1 MTSRARAAA
10 PFASFWRVA
19 ALVLLLLP
27 GGLGASLAGASAAT
41 SGDAALYAGV
51 LPSLR
56 DEIMARTDGTLS
68 RYRMDVTL
76 DPAAS
81 TIGGK
86 AEVLFR
92 NSAPVALS
100 EVWFRLFPNADYYGD
115 GGTDVRDVTVDG
127 APATPSLA
135 VDDTALRVPLPKP
148 VAPGGTATIDF
159 DFTSTAPA
167 DSLGS
172 FGIFSHD
179 TSTGTWI
186 LADWHPVLAVYQ
198 QDVGW
203 SLPAPTP
210 AGDPTFAESALYDVT
225 IHAPAGLRV
234 IAPGAETDLP
244 GGDGIVVHR
253 FVAGPARE
261 FTVVADDDYVS
272 ASRDADGVAVAVWTQ
287 PGVDAAV
294 RQQTLDVAT
303 RALGLY
309 DRRFGAYPFTRLDIV
324 DVRLDQALG
333 ISWTGLIFLDGA
345 GMFAQMAKSN
355 PVGFATVLAHE
366 TSHLWW
372 GATVGSDS
380 NGHAY
385 LNEGLA
391 TVSSLGYQLWTAG
404 PDVARQQ
411 FDAWVVGPARSLVRS
426 GDAVVDLP
434 VEANE
439 KEDIRSWAT
448 YGKASLGFFAI
459 RQAIGDDASWAGL
472 HDYATR
478 FQFGIATPADL
489 RQSWERASGKNLDAL
504 WRQWFDQTGMTQEQ
518 IDAVAASFAPET

>member
-1 MTSRARAAA
+1 MTPRARAAA
-10 PFASFWRVA
+10 PLAPVWRMA
-19 ALVLLLLP
+19 ALLLLLLP
-27 GGLGASLAGASAAT
+27 SLVVTAAGGAAAST
-41 SGDAALYAGV
+41 SDAALYAGV

-56 DEIMARTDGTLS
+56 DEIATRTDATLS

-81 TIGGK
+81 TIGGE

-92 NSAPVALS
+92 NSAPVALD
-100 EVWFRLFPNADYYGD
+100 EVWFRLFPNAAYYGD
-115 GGTDVRDVTVDG
+115 GGTTVRDVTVDG
-127 APATPSLA
+127 APATPTLD
-135 VDDTALRVPLPKP
+135 VDDTALQVPLAAP
-148 VAPGGTATIDF
+148 VVPGGSVTIDF
-159 DFTSTAPA
+159 AFTSTVPA

-179 TSTGTWI
+179 TAAGTWI
-186 LADWHPVLAVYQ
+186 LSDWHPVLAVYQ
-198 QDVGW
+198 HDLGW

-210 AGDPTFAESALYDVT
+210 AGDPTFAASALYDVT
-225 IHAPAGLRV
+225 IHAPDGLRIV
-234 IAPGAETDLP
+234 APGAEMDLP
-244 GGDGIVVHR
+244 GGDGIAVRR

-272 ASRDADGVAVAVWTQ
+272 ASRDAGGVTIAVWTQ
-287 PGVDAAV
+287 PAVAAAV
-294 RQQTLDVAT
+294 RQQTLDVAA
-303 RALGLY
+303 RALGLFGE
-309 DRRFGAYPFTRLDIV
+309 RFGAYPFTRLDIV

-333 ISWTGLIFLDGA
+333 ISWTGVIFLDGA
-345 GMFAQMAKSN
+345 GMFGQMATSN
-355 PVGFATVLAHE
+355 PDAFATVLSHE

-380 NGHAY
+380 NGHPY
-385 LNEGLA
+385 MNEGLA

-411 FDAWVVGPARSLVRS
+411 FNAWVIGPARSLLKS

-434 VEANE
+434 VAADDNQ
-439 KEDIRSWAT
+439 DIRSWAA

-459 RQAIGDDASWAGL
+459 RQAIGDDAFWSGL

-489 RQSWERASGKNLDAL
+489 RQAWERASGKNLDAL
-504 WRQWFDQTGMTQEQ
+504 WRQWFDEAAMTPQE
-518 IDAVAASFAPET
+518 IDAIAASFASSA